1 MGDKYFKA
9 ILGFLSDYTV
19 QQILD
24 DCMLWLSE
32 FIIFIWRIKTN

>member
-1 MGDKYFKA
+1 MMRDK
-9 ILGFLSDYTV
+9 YTV

-32 FIIFIWRIKTN
+32 CTIFMVFGPQITKIFLKFID